1 MATLTLTHSPP
12 RALLDQ
18 NPLSRVRTPIVA
30 LPFPVQY
37 TSTQASSSILKFNL
51 KATRTAK
58 LALTA
63 TIACLGLI
71 ATWIA
76 LDVAM
81 WTAAKEWR
89 DDCREQ
95 QAANLTISARCEEIL
110 SKELVAPPGWRNYLR
125 LPDVFGT
132 GYAKMRYE
140 GSSVS
145 HDEEGFVE
153 RDEVDGG
160 MAAGYRGILASRSP
174 TPYYKRLLR
183 ELIGD
188 YHDAEEGIRKQG
200 DPAFMYGGMESYDR
214 SGVSFGFWSGH
225 IWSVNVSRT
234 NPIPA
239 PNWWVDDELEIAWLR
254 QSEEFK
260 QLDWSVL
267 GYHLNIFSEGRIST
281 ARQGSGSVE
290 MMSLWINHLD
300 DSMTRRRT
308 RESVRNR
315 RLAVGPVIFWDGP
328 EWLLLERAKA
338 WLLGLGV
345 LLAFVYVDGR
355 HWSRRGTERKDTAT
369 DRGRSDRK

>member
-30 LPFPVQY
+30 LPLPVQY
-37 TSTQASSSILKFNL
+37 RSTHASRSILKFNL
-51 KATRTAK
+51 KATRIAK

-81 WTAAKEWR
+81 WTATKEWR

-95 QAANLTISARCEEIL
+95 QAANLTVSARCEEIL
-110 SKELVAPPGWRNYLR
+110 SKELVAPPGWRSYLR
-125 LPDVFGT
+125 LPDSFGT

-140 GSSVS
+140 GSEMIS

-153 RDEVDGG
+153 RDEVDEMAEGRRG
-160 MAAGYRGILASRSP
+160 MLASRSP
-174 TPYYKRLLR
+174 TPYYRRLLR

-200 DPAFMYGGMESYDR
+200 DPAFMYGDMESYDR
-214 SGVSFGFWSGH
+214 SGVSVGFLGGH
-225 IWSVNVSRT
+225 IQVVNVSRI

-254 QSEEFK
+254 QSEEFE
-260 QLDWSVL
+260 QLDWGLL
-267 GYHLNIFSEGRIST
+267 GYHLNIFSNDKIST
-281 ARQGSGSVE
+281 ARHGSGSVE

-308 RESVRNR
+308 RKSVRNR

-328 EWLLLERAKA
+328 DWLLWERAKA
-338 WLLGLGV
+338 WLLGLGI
-345 LLAFVYVDGR
+345 LLAFMYVDGR
-355 HWSRRGTERKDTAT
+355 HWRRRGAERKETAT